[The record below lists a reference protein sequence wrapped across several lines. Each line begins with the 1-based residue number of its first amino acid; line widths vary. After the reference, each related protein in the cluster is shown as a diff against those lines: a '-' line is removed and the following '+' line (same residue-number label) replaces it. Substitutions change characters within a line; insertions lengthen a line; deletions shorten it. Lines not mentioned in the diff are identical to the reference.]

1 MKHILQTSIFCPQ
14 NTSAT
19 VSFSTA
25 GTGILSVWTV
35 GGDLALRTIDHV
47 YAGLFEEEVVANVTL
62 SAGWNDLQVKSL
74 SHYSTVAGWQVQ
86 ANVATNASS
95 GCVIDACGQNIL
107 AAMCADVP

>member
-1 MKHILQTSIFCPQ
+1 MRSHCFVRSVGAVTLQEEHPSCIRPR
-14 NTSAT
+14 SLI
-19 VSFSTA
+19 V
-25 GTGILSVWTV
+25 LME
-35 GGDLALRTIDHV
+35 GGPEERAF
-47 YAGLFEEEVVANVTL
+47 LFEEEVVANVTL